1 MTKGIKYRSLI
12 VMALCCILWAACK
25 QERQE
30 CLAVTTA
37 SLSMRCLHKQTDTS
51 TVFVDTALPV
61 ARLVA
66 FANTR
71 TDTIKYRTQQSIFAL
86 SLSTVADSC
95 KWGFTTDTTDTGPM
109 DTLTFYY
116 TRNQKFISN
125 ACGYTYFYT
134 LTGAKTTTNVMI
146 DSVQIIN
153 NSVTNDVNKRHV
165 QVFIHPSF

>member
-1 MTKGIKYRSLI
+1 MTNGIKYRSL
-12 VMALCCILWAACK
+12 VVAVLCCMLWAACT

-37 SLSMRCLHKQTDTS
+37 SLSMRCMHKQTDTS
-51 TVFVDTALPV
+51 TVFADTALP
-61 ARLVA
+61 ASLLVA
-66 FANTR
+66 F
-71 TDTIKYRTQQSIFAL
+71 TDSAKYTFKYRTPQSIFAL
-86 SLSTVADSC
+86 SLSTVTDSC
-95 KWGFTTDTTDTGPM
+95 RWGFTTDTTGAVM

-116 TRNQKFISN
+116 KRNQKFISN

-134 LTGAKTTTNVMI
+134 LTGAKTTTGVMI
-146 DSVQIIN
+146 DSVRVTD